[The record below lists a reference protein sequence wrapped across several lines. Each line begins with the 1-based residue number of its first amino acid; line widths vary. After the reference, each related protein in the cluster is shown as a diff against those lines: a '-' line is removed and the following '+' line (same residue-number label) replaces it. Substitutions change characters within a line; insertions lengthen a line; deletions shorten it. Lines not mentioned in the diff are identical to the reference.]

1 LDQISV
7 VEKSLVLT
15 DSPLTVRAYAKTNG
29 APRELARAISA
40 LATAERWKIEELH
53 TEEGR
58 LDEVFRSITQS
69 EIKPRDSV

>member
-1 LDQISV
+1 MGRHANSV
-7 VEKSLVLT
+7 NVGSYLGAA
-15 DSPLTVRAYAKTNG
+15 TVRAYAKGNG
-29 APRELARAISA
+29 APRELAHAISA

-69 EIKPRDSV
+69 ETKLRDSV